1 MPELSRVLA
10 EITQAGGHL
19 RLEERRLV
27 LLLPEETPAL
37 RERAMRWG
45 EALALLALEAPK
57 GELSPG
63 LLAVS
68 VEAGERWGLPGAL
81 DPLEKTQGALG
92 GSPRPCA

>member
-10 EITQAGGHL
+10 EIAQAGGHL

-57 GELSPG
+57 GELSPQ
-63 LLAVS
+63 LLALLA
-68 VEAGERWGLPGAL
+68 EAVERWGLPGAL
-81 DPLEKTQGALG
+81 ALLEKTREALG
-92 GSPRPCA
+92 GSPRPRA